1 MADADWCASVQGD
14 YEKLEDKANRNT
26 MNSVLPVQQEEGQ
39 SSAWAA
45 EQPLHQYGLEATG

>member
-14 YEKLEDKANRNT
+14 HEKLEDKANRNT